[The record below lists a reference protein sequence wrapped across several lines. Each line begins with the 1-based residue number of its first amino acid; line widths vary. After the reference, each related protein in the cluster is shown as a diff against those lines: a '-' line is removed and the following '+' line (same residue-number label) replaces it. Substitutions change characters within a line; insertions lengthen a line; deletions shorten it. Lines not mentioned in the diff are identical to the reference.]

1 MNFKEIIRI
10 TFNLVVIYAV
20 GGALLAW
27 LYAQTSPVI
36 YNNMEEDKANAL
48 KGMMPVHLI
57 ANVTGNA
64 DAVKAVLPE
73 GAKVEEKDGVLDVEV
88 DLYKKGK
95 EKLIKK
101 MKSAGAAVTESS
113 DYKTVEKG
121 EWEPVHKKKAKYFEV
136 QDKDGQVAAYIVES
150 YHKGY
155 SGAPGI
161 FVAIDKD
168 LTVRKVEIL
177 THSETPGLGDEIENP
192 VFKNQFKG
200 KALGQLE
207 VVKGEAGDKIL
218 AITGATI
225 SSRSIT
231 YGTRDAVQLITDLT
245 SGAAAPMTGMSHEAA
260 PAAEEGKDGH

>member
-1 MNFKEIIRI
+1 MNFKEIIKI
-10 TFNLVVIYAV
+10 TINLVVIYAI
-20 GGALLAW
+20 GGALLAG
-27 LYAQTSPVI
+27 LYATSSPVI
-36 YNNMEEDKANAL
+36 FKNMEEDKANAL

-57 ANVTGNA
+57 ANAAGNA
-64 DAVKAVLPE
+64 DAVKAVLPQD
-73 GAKVEEKDGVLDVEV
+73 AKVTEAEGFIDVEV
-88 DLYKKGK
+88 DLYKKDK
-95 EKLIKK
+95 ERLIKK
-101 MKSAGAAVTESS
+101 MKGAGATVTESS
-113 DYKTVEKG
+113 DYQTVEKG
-121 EWEPVHKKKAKYFEV
+121 EWEPVAKKRAKYFEV
-136 QDKDGQVAAYIVES
+136 MGKDGEVAAYIVES

-231 YGTRDAVQLITDLT
+231 YATRDAVKLITDL
-245 SGAAAPMTGMSHEAA
+245 GAGASAPEAA
-260 PAAEEGKDGH
+260 GAMEGMDGH